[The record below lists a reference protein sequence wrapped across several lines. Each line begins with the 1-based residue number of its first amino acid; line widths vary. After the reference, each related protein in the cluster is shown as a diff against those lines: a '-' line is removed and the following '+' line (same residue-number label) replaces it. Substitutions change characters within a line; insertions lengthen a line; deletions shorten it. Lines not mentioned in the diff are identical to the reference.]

1 MQNIN
6 NNTQNNNSIKKDP
19 KNIKGLHILYLLLN
33 SFDIGFLVSDNNGAI
48 IYSNSPLLKI
58 LGINYEDIYS
68 KNINLFLDFIE
79 KNCLSSFTNID
90 ALKTLVDDKNK
101 NYSFILTCKGNKFIK
116 FSTYPLNNFNL
127 PYRIWA
133 FADYTEKIAG
143 GVTLKIDT
151 PAEESESK
159 DFEELIKSVQEENS
173 KLEKKVE
180 ELSNDKLSKEK
191 FISVIAHDLKS
202 PFQGL
207 LGIFDIISE
216 TFDEL
221 TTEELKKYLGYA
233 QSSVKNLYQLIE
245 ELLQW
250 SRFLTGKVQFNPTK
264 CNLYQE
270 MINVINLNKS
280 SLDNKKLTVIN
291 YLKEN
296 MEAFADENMVNSI
309 LRNLISNAIKF
320 SKRGGTI
327 IIDAVRLEDY
337 IQISVADQGIGM
349 DKETQEKLFK
359 LGEQVTMLG
368 TENETG
374 SGLGLILC
382 KEMITK
388 NGGKIWFESELN
400 KGTTFYITLP
410 KAQ

>member
-1 MQNIN
+1 MPNIN
-6 NNTQNNNSIKKDP
+6 NNTQNNNTIKKDSP
-19 KNIKGLHILYLLLN
+19 NIKGLHALYLLLN
-33 SFDIGFLVSDNNGAI
+33 TFDIGYLVTDNNGAI

-79 KNCLSSFTNID
+79 KNCLSDFSNVD
-90 ALKTLVDDKNK
+90 ALRNLINDQIK
-101 NYSFILTCKGNKFIK
+101 NYSLVLTCRGNRYVK
-116 FSTYPLNNFNL
+116 FSSYPLNYFNL

-133 FADYTEKIAG
+133 FADYTEKISG
-143 GVTLKIDT
+143 GLTLKIDY
-151 PAEESESK
+151 PSSEE
-159 DFEELIKSVQEENS
+159 DFEELIKSIQEQNS
-173 KLEKKVE
+173 NLEKKIE
-180 ELSNDKLSKEK
+180 ELNEEKISKEK
-191 FISVIAHDLKS
+191 FISIIAHDLKS

-250 SRFLTGKVQFNPTK
+250 SRFLTGQVQFNPTK

-270 MINVINLNKS
+270 MVNVINLNKN

-291 YLKEN
+291 YMKEN
-296 MEAFADENMVNSI
+296 MEAYADENMVNSI
-309 LRNLISNAIKF
+309 FRNLISNAIKF

-410 KAQ
+410 KAK